1 MKLLGS
7 GYKTLTRIIDGVA
20 AIILELTNDSQI
32 VPVTPNGE
40 NYEYAY
46 TVANLYEGN
55 RLITSNVTYTIQA
68 SNGVIGTWDEHKR
81 IYTVTQLEV
90 DSGRVNIKATYKGT
104 DYERNFV
111 ITKVFSGEST
121 VLLDITNDS
130 HIFASDFNGNIDKN
144 ASIITEVVMYRGNT
158 IIEPD
163 SVTWS
168 CDNPQGLLIENISK
182 TKFRITALKGTEMD
196 NAGVIVFTARLD
208 HKGYKKEFSWIKVK
222 NGKPGPSGPIGPQ
235 GPQGSQGPSGPR
247 GPQGQQGPAGIQG
260 PQGPKGDKGPQ
271 GATGPQGV
279 QGPAGTDGKT
289 YYTWIKYAN
298 SSTGSGMSNDPT
310 DKTYIGFAYNKTT
323 PTESNNASDYTWSLI
338 KGDKGDTGV
347 QGPSGKD
354 GTTTYTW
361 IKYSDNAD
369 GTGLYDTPKSTTKYI
384 GIATNKTTATESTTK
399 TDYTWSLFK
408 GDKGDTGSQGPQGEK
423 GDTGAQGPKGDTGAT
438 GVGISS
444 ITNYYLATS
453 SSSGVTTS
461 TSGWTTGVQNVT
473 STNKYLWNYEVVKY
487 TNNSTKSTVPCII
500 GAYGDKGATG
510 STGAT
515 GNGIASITEHYQVS
529 TSNSTA
535 PTTWQSTVPT
545 LTATN
550 KYLWNYET
558 IKYTDNSTK
567 DTLKRVIGVYGD
579 KGATGSQGPKG
590 EKGDTGL
597 QGPKGPQGPKGD
609 KGPQGPQGIM
619 GPPGIQGPP
628 GPILDWV
635 QDWDDTKVSIGSNQL
650 ISPRIF
656 AGHLESNKPTGVAI
670 GKNIFG
676 TLNGY
681 GNVSGIAGY
690 KAGEKTFHLQ
700 TNGDFL
706 IGDINN
712 NHLYYNGKE
721 FELRASSI
729 MLGASE
735 VTTREVVDNSMT
747 QMETMLSDNVD
758 NAITQAQDSILQNV
772 ADNYAPNSE
781 LISLK
786 QTVSSNFEQTNKNIE
801 MQFTTTQ
808 EYTKEVDG
816 KLQDFQNTIGTNI
829 RFSEDGIELGKTNSP
844 FSAILN
850 NEKLSFEQD
859 NEEVA
864 YISNNKMYI
873 TNAEVKETLRIGNE
887 SNGFFSWI
895 QGSNGNLSLKW
906 SDK

>member
-1 MKLLGS
+1 MKLIGK
-7 GYKTLTRIIDGVA
+7 GYKTLTRIVDGVA

-55 RLITSNVTYTIQA
+55 RLITSNVKYTIQA

-81 IYTVTQLEV
+81 TYTVTQLDV
-90 DSGRVNIKATYKGT
+90 DSGTVNIKATYKGT

-260 PQGPKGDKGPQ
+260 PQG
-271 GATGPQGV
+271 ATGPQGV

-423 GDTGAQGPKGDTGAT
+423 GDTGAQGPKGDTGE
-438 GVGISS
+438 
-444 ITNYYLATS
+444 
-453 SSSGVTTS
+453 
-461 TSGWTTGVQNVT
+461 Q
-473 STNKYLWNYEVVKY
+473 
-487 TNNSTKSTVPCII
+487 
-500 GAYGDKGATG
+500 
-510 STGAT
+510 
-515 GNGIASITEHYQVS
+515 
-529 TSNSTA
+529 
-535 PTTWQSTVPT
+535 
-545 LTATN
+545 
-550 KYLWNYET
+550 
-558 IKYTDNSTK
+558 
-567 DTLKRVIGVYGD
+567 
-579 KGATGSQGPKG
+579 
-590 EKGDTGL
+590 
-597 QGPKGPQGPKGD
+597 GPQGPKGD
-609 KGPQGPQGIM
+609 KGPQGPQGPQGIM

-706 IGDINN
+706 IGDMNN

-729 MLGASE
+729 LLGASE
-735 VTTREVVDNSMT
+735 VTTKEMVDDSMIK
-747 QMETMLSDNVD
+747 METMLNDNID
-758 NAITQAQDSILQNV
+758 NSIVQAQESILSNV
-772 ADNYAPNSE
+772 ANKYADNITITE
-781 LISLK
+781 LQSNL
-786 QTVSSNFEQTNKNIE
+786 SSQLTQTNANIDLK
-801 MQFTTTQ
+801 FNTVND
-808 EYTKEVDG
+808 YTIKVDGQLQQYKKEVE
-816 KLQDFQNTIGTNI
+816 TNI
-829 RFSEDGIELGKTNSP
+829 RFNKDGMQLGKLDSP
-844 FSAILN
+844 FMASLDNTKLAFLEN
-850 NEKLSFEQD
+850 NK
-859 NEEVA
+859 EVA
-864 YISNNKMYI
+864 YISNNKMHI
-873 TNAEVKETLRIGNE
+873 TQVEISTNLKIGDE
-887 SNGFFSWI
+887 KKGFFTWQ
-895 QGSNGNLSLKW
+895 QGANGNLSLKW
-906 SDK
+906 SRA

>member
-1 MKLLGS
+1 MKLIGK
-7 GYKTLTRIIDGVA
+7 GYKTLTRIVDGVA

-46 TVANLYEGN
+46 TVASLYEGN

-81 IYTVTQLEV
+81 TYTVTQLEV
-90 DSGRVNIKATYKGT
+90 DSGTVNIKATYKGT

-144 ASIITEVVMYRGNT
+144 ASIITEVVMHRGNT

-208 HKGYKKEFSWIKVK
+208 YKGDKKEFSRIKVK

-235 GPQGSQGPSGPR
+235 GPQGLQGPSGPT
-247 GPQGQQGPAGIQG
+247 GPQGQQ
-260 PQGPKGDKGPQ
+260 
-271 GATGPQGV
+271 
-279 QGPAGTDGKT
+279 
-289 YYTWIKYAN
+289 
-298 SSTGSGMSNDPT
+298 
-310 DKTYIGFAYNKTT
+310 
-323 PTESNNASDYTWSLI
+323 
-338 KGDKGDTGV
+338 
-347 QGPSGKD
+347 
-354 GTTTYTW
+354 
-361 IKYSDNAD
+361 
-369 GTGLYDTPKSTTKYI
+369 
-384 GIATNKTTATESTTK
+384 
-399 TDYTWSLFK
+399 
-408 GDKGDTGSQGPQGEK
+408 
-423 GDTGAQGPKGDTGAT
+423 
-438 GVGISS
+438 
-444 ITNYYLATS
+444 
-453 SSSGVTTS
+453 
-461 TSGWTTGVQNVT
+461 
-473 STNKYLWNYEVVKY
+473 
-487 TNNSTKSTVPCII
+487 
-500 GAYGDKGATG
+500 
-510 STGAT
+510 
-515 GNGIASITEHYQVS
+515 
-529 TSNSTA
+529 
-535 PTTWQSTVPT
+535 
-545 LTATN
+545 
-550 KYLWNYET
+550 
-558 IKYTDNSTK
+558 
-567 DTLKRVIGVYGD
+567 
-579 KGATGSQGPKG
+579 
-590 EKGDTGL
+590 
-597 QGPKGPQGPKGD
+597 
-609 KGPQGPQGIM
+609 GPQGPQGIM

-670 GKNIFG
+670 GKNVFG

-681 GNVSGIAGY
+681 NNVSGIAGY

-706 IGDINN
+706 IGDMNN

-747 QMETMLSDNVD
+747 KMETILSDNVD

-850 NEKLSFEQD
+850 NEKLSFQQD

-887 SNGFFSWI
+887 SNGFFTWI

>member
-81 IYTVTQLEV
+81 TYTVTQLDV
-90 DSGRVNIKATYKGT
+90 DSGTVNIKATYKGT

-168 CDNPQGLLIENISK
+168 CDDRNGLLIENISK

-196 NAGVIVFTARLD
+196 NAGIIVFTARLD
-208 HKGYKKEFSWIKVK
+208 YKGYKKEFSWIKVK
-222 NGKPGPSGPIGPQ
+222 NGKPGPSGSIGPQ
-235 GPQGSQGPSGPR
+235 GPQGLQGPSGPR

-260 PQGPKGDKGPQ
+260 PQG
-271 GATGPQGV
+271 ATGPQGV
-279 QGPAGTDGKT
+279 
-289 YYTWIKYAN
+289 
-298 SSTGSGMSNDPT
+298 
-310 DKTYIGFAYNKTT
+310 
-323 PTESNNASDYTWSLI
+323 
-338 KGDKGDTGV
+338 
-347 QGPSGKD
+347 
-354 GTTTYTW
+354 
-361 IKYSDNAD
+361 
-369 GTGLYDTPKSTTKYI
+369 
-384 GIATNKTTATESTTK
+384 
-399 TDYTWSLFK
+399 
-408 GDKGDTGSQGPQGEK
+408 QGEK

-597 QGPKGPQGPKGD
+597 QGPKGDTGKQGPQGQQGPKGD
-609 KGPQGPQGIM
+609 KGPQGPQGPQGIM

-700 TNGDFL
+700 ANGDFL
-706 IGDINN
+706 IGDMNN

-729 MLGASE
+729 LLGVSE
-735 VTTREVVDNSMT
+735 VTTKEMVDDSMIK
-747 QMETMLSDNVD
+747 METMLNDNID
-758 NAITQAQDSILQNV
+758 NSIVQAQESILSNV
-772 ADNYAPNSE
+772 ANKYADNITITE
-781 LISLK
+781 LQSNL
-786 QTVSSNFEQTNKNIE
+786 SSQLTQTNANIDLK
-801 MQFTTTQ
+801 FNTVND
-808 EYTKEVDG
+808 YTIKVDGQLQQYKKEVE
-816 KLQDFQNTIGTNI
+816 TNI
-829 RFSEDGIELGKTNSP
+829 RFNKNGMQLGKLDSP
-844 FSAILN
+844 FMASLDNTKLAFLEN
-850 NEKLSFEQD
+850 NK
-859 NEEVA
+859 EVA
-864 YISNNKMYI
+864 YISNNKMHI
-873 TNAEVKETLRIGNE
+873 TQVEISTNLKIGDE
-887 SNGFFSWI
+887 KKGFFTWQ
-895 QGSNGNLSLKW
+895 QGANGNLSLKW
-906 SDK
+906 SRA

>member
-20 AIILELTNDSQI
+20 AIILELTNDSQT

-55 RLITSNVTYTIQA
+55 RLITSNVKYTIQA

-81 IYTVTQLEV
+81 TYTVTQLDV

-144 ASIITEVVMYRGNT
+144 ASITTEVVMYRGNT

-222 NGKPGPSGPIGPQ
+222 NGKPGPEGPI
-235 GPQGSQGPSGPR
+235 
-247 GPQGQQGPAGIQG
+247 GPQGQQGPAGIQ
-260 PQGPKGDKGPQ
+260 GPQ

-408 GDKGDTGSQGPQGEK
+408 GDKGDTGATGPQGPQ
-423 GDTGAQGPKGDTGAT
+423 
-438 GVGISS
+438 
-444 ITNYYLATS
+444 
-453 SSSGVTTS
+453 
-461 TSGWTTGVQNVT
+461 
-473 STNKYLWNYEVVKY
+473 
-487 TNNSTKSTVPCII
+487 
-500 GAYGDKGATG
+500 
-510 STGAT
+510 
-515 GNGIASITEHYQVS
+515 
-529 TSNSTA
+529 
-535 PTTWQSTVPT
+535 
-545 LTATN
+545 
-550 KYLWNYET
+550 
-558 IKYTDNSTK
+558 
-567 DTLKRVIGVYGD
+567 
-579 KGATGSQGPKG
+579 G

-597 QGPKGPQGPKGD
+597 QGPKGDTGEQGPQGPKGD

-706 IGDINN
+706 IGDMNN

-729 MLGASE
+729 LLGVSE
-735 VTTREVVDNSMT
+735 VTTKEMVDDSMIK
-747 QMETMLSDNVD
+747 METMLNDNID
-758 NAITQAQDSILQNV
+758 NSIVQAQESILSNV
-772 ADNYAPNSE
+772 ANKYADNITITE
-781 LISLK
+781 LQSNL
-786 QTVSSNFEQTNKNIE
+786 SSQLTQTNANIDLK
-801 MQFTTTQ
+801 FNTVND
-808 EYTKEVDG
+808 YTIKVDGQLQQYKKEVE
-816 KLQDFQNTIGTNI
+816 TNI
-829 RFSEDGIELGKTNSP
+829 RFNKNGMQLGKLDSP
-844 FSAILN
+844 FMASLDNTKLAFLEN
-850 NEKLSFEQD
+850 NK
-859 NEEVA
+859 EVA
-864 YISNNKMYI
+864 YISNNKMHI
-873 TNAEVKETLRIGNE
+873 TQVEISTNLKIGDE
-887 SNGFFSWI
+887 EKGFFTWQ
-895 QGSNGNLSLKW
+895 QGANGNLSLKW
-906 SDK
+906 SRA

>member
-20 AIILELTNDSQI
+20 AIILELTNDSQT

-55 RLITSNVTYTIQA
+55 RLITSNVKYTIQA
-68 SNGVIGTWDEHKR
+68 SNGVIGTWYEHKR
-81 IYTVTQLEV
+81 TYTVTQLDV
-90 DSGRVNIKATYKGT
+90 DSGTVNIKATYKGT

-144 ASIITEVVMYRGNT
+144 ASITTEVVMYRGNT

-208 HKGYKKEFSWIKVK
+208 HKGYKKEFSWIKIK

-235 GPQGSQGPSGPR
+235 
-247 GPQGQQGPAGIQG
+247 
-260 PQGPKGDKGPQ
+260 GPQ

-369 GTGLYDTPKSTTKYI
+369 GAGLYDTPKSTTKYI

-423 GDTGAQGPKGDTGAT
+423 GDTGAQGPKGDTGE
-438 GVGISS
+438 
-444 ITNYYLATS
+444 
-453 SSSGVTTS
+453 
-461 TSGWTTGVQNVT
+461 Q
-473 STNKYLWNYEVVKY
+473 
-487 TNNSTKSTVPCII
+487 
-500 GAYGDKGATG
+500 
-510 STGAT
+510 
-515 GNGIASITEHYQVS
+515 
-529 TSNSTA
+529 
-535 PTTWQSTVPT
+535 
-545 LTATN
+545 
-550 KYLWNYET
+550 
-558 IKYTDNSTK
+558 
-567 DTLKRVIGVYGD
+567 
-579 KGATGSQGPKG
+579 
-590 EKGDTGL
+590 
-597 QGPKGPQGPKGD
+597 GPQGPKGD

-656 AGHLESNKPTGVAI
+656 AGYLESSKPTGVAI
-670 GKNIFG
+670 GKNVFG

-681 GNVSGIAGY
+681 DNVSGIAGY

-721 FELRASSI
+721 FKLRASSI
-729 MLGASE
+729 LLGASE
-735 VTTREVVDNSMT
+735 VTTKEMVDDSIIKV
-747 QMETMLSDNVD
+747 ETMLNDNVD
-758 NAITQAQDSILQNV
+758 NAIAQAQDSILSNV
-772 ADNYAPNSE
+772 ADKYADKITITE
-781 LISLK
+781 LQSNL
-786 QTVSSNFEQTNKNIE
+786 SSQLTQTNTNIE
-801 MQFTTTQ
+801 LSFNRVND
-808 EYTKEVDG
+808 YTVKVDG
-816 KLQDFQNTIGTNI
+816 QLQQYKEEVATNI
-829 RFSEDGIELGKTNSP
+829 RFNENGMQLGKLDSP
-844 FSAILN
+844 FMASLDNTKLAFLEN
-850 NEKLSFEQD
+850 N
-859 NEEVA
+859 NEVA
-864 YISNNKMYI
+864 YISNNKMHI
-873 TNAEVKETLRIGNE
+873 TQAEISTNLKIGDE
-887 SNGFFSWI
+887 ERGFFTWQ
-895 QGSNGNLSLKW
+895 QGANGNLSLKW
-906 SDK
+906 SRA

>member
-1 MKLLGS
+1 MKLIGK
-7 GYKTLTRIIDGVA
+7 GYKTLTRIVDGVA
-20 AIILELTNDSQI
+20 TIILELTNDSQI

-46 TVANLYEGN
+46 TVASLYEGN

-81 IYTVTQLEV
+81 TYTVTQLEV
-90 DSGRVNIKATYKGT
+90 DSGTVNIKATYKGT

-196 NAGVIVFTARLD
+196 NAGIIVFTARLD

-235 GPQGSQGPSGPR
+235 GPQGLQGPSGPT
-247 GPQGQQGPAGIQG
+247 GPQGQQ
-260 PQGPKGDKGPQ
+260 
-271 GATGPQGV
+271 GPQGV

-423 GDTGAQGPKGDTGAT
+423 GDTGLQGPKGDTGE
-438 GVGISS
+438 
-444 ITNYYLATS
+444 
-453 SSSGVTTS
+453 
-461 TSGWTTGVQNVT
+461 Q
-473 STNKYLWNYEVVKY
+473 
-487 TNNSTKSTVPCII
+487 
-500 GAYGDKGATG
+500 
-510 STGAT
+510 
-515 GNGIASITEHYQVS
+515 
-529 TSNSTA
+529 
-535 PTTWQSTVPT
+535 
-545 LTATN
+545 
-550 KYLWNYET
+550 
-558 IKYTDNSTK
+558 
-567 DTLKRVIGVYGD
+567 
-579 KGATGSQGPKG
+579 
-590 EKGDTGL
+590 
-597 QGPKGPQGPKGD
+597 GPQGPKGD

-721 FELRASSI
+721 FKLRASSI
-729 MLGASE
+729 LLGASE
-735 VTTREVVDNSMT
+735 VTTKEMVDDSMIK
-747 QMETMLSDNVD
+747 METMLNDNID
-758 NAITQAQDSILQNV
+758 NSIVQAQESILSNV
-772 ADNYAPNSE
+772 ANKYADNITITE
-781 LISLK
+781 LQSNL
-786 QTVSSNFEQTNKNIE
+786 SSQLTQTNANIDLK
-801 MQFTTTQ
+801 FNTVND
-808 EYTKEVDG
+808 YTIKVDGQLQQYKKEVE
-816 KLQDFQNTIGTNI
+816 TNI
-829 RFSEDGIELGKTNSP
+829 RFNKNGMQLGKLDSP
-844 FSAILN
+844 FMASLDNTKLAFLEN
-850 NEKLSFEQD
+850 NK
-859 NEEVA
+859 EVA
-864 YISNNKMYI
+864 YISNNKMHI
-873 TNAEVKETLRIGNE
+873 TQVEISTNLKIGDE
-887 SNGFFSWI
+887 EKGFFTWQ
-895 QGSNGNLSLKW
+895 QGANGNLSLKW
-906 SDK
+906 SRA

>member
-55 RLITSNVTYTIQA
+55 RLITSNVKYTIQA

-81 IYTVTQLEV
+81 TYTVTQLDV

-168 CDNPQGLLIENISK
+168 CDNPNGLLIENISK

-196 NAGVIVFTARLD
+196 NAGIIVFTARLD
-208 HKGYKKEFSWIKVK
+208 YKGYKKEFSWIKVK

-235 GPQGSQGPSGPR
+235 GPQGLQGPSGPK
-247 GPQGQQGPAGIQG
+247 GPQGQQGPAGIQ
-260 PQGPKGDKGPQ
+260 GPQ

-423 GDTGAQGPKGDTGAT
+423 GDTGAQGPKGDTGE
-438 GVGISS
+438 
-444 ITNYYLATS
+444 
-453 SSSGVTTS
+453 
-461 TSGWTTGVQNVT
+461 Q
-473 STNKYLWNYEVVKY
+473 
-487 TNNSTKSTVPCII
+487 
-500 GAYGDKGATG
+500 
-510 STGAT
+510 
-515 GNGIASITEHYQVS
+515 
-529 TSNSTA
+529 
-535 PTTWQSTVPT
+535 
-545 LTATN
+545 
-550 KYLWNYET
+550 
-558 IKYTDNSTK
+558 
-567 DTLKRVIGVYGD
+567 
-579 KGATGSQGPKG
+579 
-590 EKGDTGL
+590 
-597 QGPKGPQGPKGD
+597 GPQGPKGD

-721 FELRASSI
+721 FKLRASSI
-729 MLGASE
+729 LLGASE
-735 VTTREVVDNSMT
+735 VTTKEMVDDSMIK
-747 QMETMLSDNVD
+747 METMLNDNID
-758 NAITQAQDSILQNV
+758 NSIVQAQESILSNV
-772 ADNYAPNSE
+772 ANKYADNITITE
-781 LISLK
+781 LQSNL
-786 QTVSSNFEQTNKNIE
+786 SSQLTQTNANIDLK
-801 MQFTTTQ
+801 FNTVND
-808 EYTKEVDG
+808 YTIKVDGQLQQYKKEVE
-816 KLQDFQNTIGTNI
+816 TNI
-829 RFSEDGIELGKTNSP
+829 RFNENGMQLGKLDSP
-844 FSAILN
+844 FMASLDNTKLAFLEN
-850 NEKLSFEQD
+850 NK
-859 NEEVA
+859 EVA
-864 YISNNKMYI
+864 YISNNKMHI
-873 TNAEVKETLRIGNE
+873 TQVEISTNLKIGDE
-887 SNGFFSWI
+887 KKGFFTWQ
-895 QGSNGNLSLKW
+895 QGANGNLSLKW
-906 SDK
+906 SRA

>member
-46 TVANLYEGN
+46 TVASLYEGN

-81 IYTVTQLEV
+81 TYTVTQLEV

-196 NAGVIVFTARLD
+196 NAGIIVFTARLD

-235 GPQGSQGPSGPR
+235 GPQGLQGPSGPT
-247 GPQGQQGPAGIQG
+247 GPQGQQ
-260 PQGPKGDKGPQ
+260 
-271 GATGPQGV
+271 GPQGV

-408 GDKGDTGSQGPQGEK
+408 GDKGDTGATGPQGPQ
-423 GDTGAQGPKGDTGAT
+423 
-438 GVGISS
+438 
-444 ITNYYLATS
+444 
-453 SSSGVTTS
+453 
-461 TSGWTTGVQNVT
+461 
-473 STNKYLWNYEVVKY
+473 
-487 TNNSTKSTVPCII
+487 
-500 GAYGDKGATG
+500 
-510 STGAT
+510 
-515 GNGIASITEHYQVS
+515 
-529 TSNSTA
+529 
-535 PTTWQSTVPT
+535 
-545 LTATN
+545 
-550 KYLWNYET
+550 
-558 IKYTDNSTK
+558 
-567 DTLKRVIGVYGD
+567 
-579 KGATGSQGPKG
+579 G

-597 QGPKGPQGPKGD
+597 QGPKGDTGEQGPQGPQGPKGD

-706 IGDINN
+706 IGDMNN

-729 MLGASE
+729 LLGASE
-735 VTTREVVDNSMT
+735 VTTKEMVDDSMIK
-747 QMETMLSDNVD
+747 METMLNDNID
-758 NAITQAQDSILQNV
+758 NSIVQAQESILSNV
-772 ADNYAPNSE
+772 ANKYADNITITE
-781 LISLK
+781 LQSNL
-786 QTVSSNFEQTNKNIE
+786 SSQLTQTNANIDLK
-801 MQFTTTQ
+801 FNTVND
-808 EYTKEVDG
+808 YTIKVDGQLQQYKKEVE
-816 KLQDFQNTIGTNI
+816 TNI
-829 RFSEDGIELGKTNSP
+829 RFNKNARSY
-844 FSAILN
+844 
-850 NEKLSFEQD
+850 KLR
-859 NEEVA
+859 
-864 YISNNKMYI
+864 
-873 TNAEVKETLRIGNE
+873 LC
-887 SNGFFSWI
+887 
-895 QGSNGNLSLKW
+895 
-906 SDK
+906 

>member
-20 AIILELTNDSQI
+20 AIILELTNDSQT

-55 RLITSNVTYTIQA
+55 RLITSNVKYTIQA

-81 IYTVTQLEV
+81 TYTVTQLDV
-90 DSGRVNIKATYKGT
+90 DSGTVNIKATYKGT

-144 ASIITEVVMYRGNT
+144 ASITTEVVVYRGNT

-168 CDNPQGLLIENISK
+168 CDNPHGLLIENISK
-182 TKFRITALKGTEMD
+182 TKFRITALEGTEMD

-235 GPQGSQGPSGPR
+235 
-247 GPQGQQGPAGIQG
+247 
-260 PQGPKGDKGPQ
+260 GPQ

-423 GDTGAQGPKGDTGAT
+423 GDTGAQGPKGDTGE
-438 GVGISS
+438 
-444 ITNYYLATS
+444 
-453 SSSGVTTS
+453 
-461 TSGWTTGVQNVT
+461 Q
-473 STNKYLWNYEVVKY
+473 
-487 TNNSTKSTVPCII
+487 
-500 GAYGDKGATG
+500 
-510 STGAT
+510 
-515 GNGIASITEHYQVS
+515 
-529 TSNSTA
+529 
-535 PTTWQSTVPT
+535 
-545 LTATN
+545 
-550 KYLWNYET
+550 
-558 IKYTDNSTK
+558 
-567 DTLKRVIGVYGD
+567 
-579 KGATGSQGPKG
+579 
-590 EKGDTGL
+590 
-597 QGPKGPQGPKGD
+597 
-609 KGPQGPQGIM
+609 GPQGPQGIM

-656 AGHLESNKPTGVAI
+656 AGYLESSKPTGVAI
-670 GKNIFG
+670 GKNVFG

-681 GNVSGIAGY
+681 DNVSGIAGY

-721 FELRASSI
+721 FKLRASSI
-729 MLGASE
+729 LLGASE
-735 VTTREVVDNSMT
+735 VTTKEMVDDSIIKV
-747 QMETMLSDNVD
+747 ETMLNDNVD
-758 NAITQAQDSILQNV
+758 NAIAQAQDSILSNV
-772 ADNYAPNSE
+772 ADKYADKITITE
-781 LISLK
+781 LQSNL
-786 QTVSSNFEQTNKNIE
+786 SSQLTQTNTNIE
-801 MQFTTTQ
+801 LSFNRVND
-808 EYTKEVDG
+808 YTVKVDG
-816 KLQDFQNTIGTNI
+816 QLQQYKEEVATNI
-829 RFSEDGIELGKTNSP
+829 RFNENGMQLGKLDSP
-844 FSAILN
+844 FMASLDNTKLAFLEN
-850 NEKLSFEQD
+850 N
-859 NEEVA
+859 NEVA
-864 YISNNKMYI
+864 YISNNKMHI
-873 TNAEVKETLRIGNE
+873 TQAEISTNLKIGDE
-887 SNGFFSWI
+887 ERGFFTWQ
-895 QGSNGNLSLKW
+895 QGANGNLSLKW
-906 SDK
+906 SRA

>member
-55 RLITSNVTYTIQA
+55 RLITSNVKYTIQA

-81 IYTVTQLEV
+81 TYTVTQLDV
-90 DSGRVNIKATYKGT
+90 DSGTVNIKATYKGT

-196 NAGVIVFTARLD
+196 NAGIIVFTARLD

-235 GPQGSQGPSGPR
+235 G
-247 GPQGQQGPAGIQG
+247 QQGPAGIQ
-260 PQGPKGDKGPQ
+260 GPQ

-408 GDKGDTGSQGPQGEK
+408 GDKGDTGATGPQGPQ
-423 GDTGAQGPKGDTGAT
+423 
-438 GVGISS
+438 
-444 ITNYYLATS
+444 
-453 SSSGVTTS
+453 
-461 TSGWTTGVQNVT
+461 
-473 STNKYLWNYEVVKY
+473 
-487 TNNSTKSTVPCII
+487 
-500 GAYGDKGATG
+500 
-510 STGAT
+510 
-515 GNGIASITEHYQVS
+515 
-529 TSNSTA
+529 
-535 PTTWQSTVPT
+535 
-545 LTATN
+545 
-550 KYLWNYET
+550 
-558 IKYTDNSTK
+558 
-567 DTLKRVIGVYGD
+567 
-579 KGATGSQGPKG
+579 G

-597 QGPKGPQGPKGD
+597 QGPKGDTGEQGPQGPKGD

-721 FELRASSI
+721 FNLRASSI
-729 MLGASE
+729 LLGASE
-735 VTTREVVDNSMT
+735 VTTKEMVDDSMIK
-747 QMETMLSDNVD
+747 METMLNDNID
-758 NAITQAQDSILQNV
+758 NSIVQAQESILSNV
-772 ADNYAPNSE
+772 ANKYADNITITE
-781 LISLK
+781 LQSNL
-786 QTVSSNFEQTNKNIE
+786 SSQLTQTNANIDLK
-801 MQFTTTQ
+801 FNTVND
-808 EYTKEVDG
+808 YTIKVDGQLQQYKKEVE
-816 KLQDFQNTIGTNI
+816 TNI
-829 RFSEDGIELGKTNSP
+829 RFNKNGMQLGKLDSP
-844 FSAILN
+844 FMASLDNTKLAFLEN
-850 NEKLSFEQD
+850 NK
-859 NEEVA
+859 EVA
-864 YISNNKMYI
+864 YISNNKMHI
-873 TNAEVKETLRIGNE
+873 TQVEISTNLKIGDE
-887 SNGFFSWI
+887 EKGFFTWQ
-895 QGSNGNLSLKW
+895 QGANGNLSLKW
-906 SDK
+906 SRA

>member
-1 MKLLGS
+1 MKLIGK
-7 GYKTLTRIIDGVA
+7 GYKTLTRIVDGVA
-20 AIILELTNDSQI
+20 TIILELTNDSQI

-46 TVANLYEGN
+46 TVASLYEGN

-81 IYTVTQLEV
+81 TYTVTQLEV
-90 DSGRVNIKATYKGT
+90 DSGTVNIKATYKGT

-208 HKGYKKEFSWIKVK
+208 YKGYKKEFSWIKVK

-247 GPQGQQGPAGIQG
+247 GPQGQQ
-260 PQGPKGDKGPQ
+260 
-271 GATGPQGV
+271 GPQGV

-423 GDTGAQGPKGDTGAT
+423 GDTGAQGPKGDTG
-438 GVGISS
+438 
-444 ITNYYLATS
+444 
-453 SSSGVTTS
+453 
-461 TSGWTTGVQNVT
+461 
-473 STNKYLWNYEVVKY
+473 E
-487 TNNSTKSTVPCII
+487 
-500 GAYGDKGATG
+500 
-510 STGAT
+510 
-515 GNGIASITEHYQVS
+515 
-529 TSNSTA
+529 
-535 PTTWQSTVPT
+535 
-545 LTATN
+545 
-550 KYLWNYET
+550 
-558 IKYTDNSTK
+558 
-567 DTLKRVIGVYGD
+567 
-579 KGATGSQGPKG
+579 QGP
-590 EKGDTGL
+590 
-597 QGPKGPQGPKGD
+597 QGQQGPKGD

-721 FELRASSI
+721 FNLRASSI
-729 MLGASE
+729 LLGASE
-735 VTTREVVDNSMT
+735 VTTKEMVDDSMIK
-747 QMETMLSDNVD
+747 METMLNDNID
-758 NAITQAQDSILQNV
+758 NSIVQAQESILSNV
-772 ADNYAPNSE
+772 ANKYADNITITE
-781 LISLK
+781 LQSN
-786 QTVSSNFEQTNKNIE
+786 VSSQLTQTNANIDLR
-801 MQFTTTQ
+801 FNTVND
-808 EYTKEVDG
+808 YTIKVDGQLQQYKKEVE
-816 KLQDFQNTIGTNI
+816 TNI
-829 RFSEDGIELGKTNSP
+829 RFNENGMQLGKLDSP
-844 FSAILN
+844 FMASLDNTKLAFLEN
-850 NEKLSFEQD
+850 NK
-859 NEEVA
+859 EVA
-864 YISNNKMYI
+864 YISNNKMHI
-873 TNAEVKETLRIGNE
+873 TQVEISTNLKIGDE
-887 SNGFFSWI
+887 KKGFFTWQ
-895 QGSNGNLSLKW
+895 QGANGNLSLKW
-906 SDK
+906 LRA

>member
-55 RLITSNVTYTIQA
+55 RLITSNVKYTIQA

-81 IYTVTQLEV
+81 TYTVTQLDV
-90 DSGRVNIKATYKGT
+90 DSGTVNIKATYKGT

-144 ASIITEVVMYRGNT
+144 ASITTEVVMYRGNT

-235 GPQGSQGPSGPR
+235 GPQG
-247 GPQGQQGPAGIQG
+247 QQGPAGIQ
-260 PQGPKGDKGPQ
+260 GPQ

-423 GDTGAQGPKGDTGAT
+423 GDTGAQGPKGDTGE
-438 GVGISS
+438 
-444 ITNYYLATS
+444 
-453 SSSGVTTS
+453 
-461 TSGWTTGVQNVT
+461 Q
-473 STNKYLWNYEVVKY
+473 
-487 TNNSTKSTVPCII
+487 
-500 GAYGDKGATG
+500 
-510 STGAT
+510 
-515 GNGIASITEHYQVS
+515 
-529 TSNSTA
+529 
-535 PTTWQSTVPT
+535 
-545 LTATN
+545 
-550 KYLWNYET
+550 
-558 IKYTDNSTK
+558 
-567 DTLKRVIGVYGD
+567 
-579 KGATGSQGPKG
+579 
-590 EKGDTGL
+590 
-597 QGPKGPQGPKGD
+597 GPQGPKGD

-706 IGDINN
+706 IGDMNN

-729 MLGASE
+729 LLGASE
-735 VTTREVVDNSMT
+735 VTTKEMVDDSMIK
-747 QMETMLSDNVD
+747 METMLNDNID
-758 NAITQAQDSILQNV
+758 NSIVQAQESILSNV
-772 ADNYAPNSE
+772 ANKYADNITITE
-781 LISLK
+781 LQSN
-786 QTVSSNFEQTNKNIE
+786 VSSQLTQTNANIDLK
-801 MQFTTTQ
+801 FNTVND
-808 EYTKEVDG
+808 YTIKVDGQLQQYKKEVE
-816 KLQDFQNTIGTNI
+816 TNI
-829 RFSEDGIELGKTNSP
+829 RFNKNGMQLGKLDSP
-844 FSAILN
+844 FMASLDN
-850 NEKLSFEQD
+850 TKLAFLEND
-859 NEEVA
+859 KEVA
-864 YISNNKMYI
+864 YISNNKMHI
-873 TNAEVKETLRIGNE
+873 TQVEISTNLKIGDE
-887 SNGFFSWI
+887 KKGFFTWQ
-895 QGSNGNLSLKW
+895 QGANGNLSLKW
-906 SDK
+906 SRA

>member
-1 MKLLGS
+1 MKLIGK
-7 GYKTLTRIIDGVA
+7 GYKTLTRIVDGVA
-20 AIILELTNDSQI
+20 TIILELTNDSQI

-46 TVANLYEGN
+46 TVASLYEGN

-81 IYTVTQLEV
+81 TYTVTQLEV

-168 CDNPQGLLIENISK
+168 CDNPNGLLIENISK
-182 TKFRITALKGTEMD
+182 TKFRITALEGTEMD
-196 NAGVIVFTARLD
+196 DAGIIVFTARLD
-208 HKGYKKEFSWIKVK
+208 YKGYKKEFSWIKVK

-247 GPQGQQGPAGIQG
+247 GPQGQQGQQGPAGIQG

-408 GDKGDTGSQGPQGEK
+408 GDKGDTGSQGP
-423 GDTGAQGPKGDTGAT
+423 
-438 GVGISS
+438 
-444 ITNYYLATS
+444 
-453 SSSGVTTS
+453 
-461 TSGWTTGVQNVT
+461 
-473 STNKYLWNYEVVKY
+473 
-487 TNNSTKSTVPCII
+487 
-500 GAYGDKGATG
+500 
-510 STGAT
+510 
-515 GNGIASITEHYQVS
+515 
-529 TSNSTA
+529 
-535 PTTWQSTVPT
+535 
-545 LTATN
+545 
-550 KYLWNYET
+550 
-558 IKYTDNSTK
+558 
-567 DTLKRVIGVYGD
+567 
-579 KGATGSQGPKG
+579 KG

-597 QGPKGPQGPKGD
+597 QGPKGDTGEQGPKGD

-721 FELRASSI
+721 FKLRASSI
-729 MLGASE
+729 LLGASE
-735 VTTREVVDNSMT
+735 VTTKEMVDDSMIK
-747 QMETMLSDNVD
+747 METMLNDNID
-758 NAITQAQDSILQNV
+758 NSIVQAQESILSNV
-772 ADNYAPNSE
+772 ANKYADNITITE
-781 LISLK
+781 LQSNL
-786 QTVSSNFEQTNKNIE
+786 SSQLTQTNANIDLK
-801 MQFTTTQ
+801 FNTVND
-808 EYTKEVDG
+808 YTIKVDGQLQQYKKEVE
-816 KLQDFQNTIGTNI
+816 TNI
-829 RFSEDGIELGKTNSP
+829 RFNKNGMQLGKLDSP
-844 FSAILN
+844 FMASLDNTKLAFLEN
-850 NEKLSFEQD
+850 NK
-859 NEEVA
+859 EVA
-864 YISNNKMYI
+864 YISNNKMHI
-873 TNAEVKETLRIGNE
+873 TQVEISTNLKIGDE
-887 SNGFFSWI
+887 KKGFFTWQ
-895 QGSNGNLSLKW
+895 QGANGNLSLKW
-906 SDK
+906 SRA

>member
-55 RLITSNVTYTIQA
+55 RLITSNVKYTIQA

-81 IYTVTQLEV
+81 TYTVTQLDV
-90 DSGRVNIKATYKGT
+90 NSGTVNIKATYKGT

-144 ASIITEVVMYRGNT
+144 ASITTEVVMYRGNT

-235 GPQGSQGPSGPR
+235 GPQG
-247 GPQGQQGPAGIQG
+247 QQGPAGIQ
-260 PQGPKGDKGPQ
+260 GPQ

-423 GDTGAQGPKGDTGAT
+423 GDTGAQGPKGDTGE
-438 GVGISS
+438 
-444 ITNYYLATS
+444 
-453 SSSGVTTS
+453 
-461 TSGWTTGVQNVT
+461 Q
-473 STNKYLWNYEVVKY
+473 
-487 TNNSTKSTVPCII
+487 
-500 GAYGDKGATG
+500 
-510 STGAT
+510 
-515 GNGIASITEHYQVS
+515 
-529 TSNSTA
+529 
-535 PTTWQSTVPT
+535 
-545 LTATN
+545 
-550 KYLWNYET
+550 
-558 IKYTDNSTK
+558 
-567 DTLKRVIGVYGD
+567 
-579 KGATGSQGPKG
+579 
-590 EKGDTGL
+590 
-597 QGPKGPQGPKGD
+597 GPQGPKGD

-706 IGDINN
+706 IGDMNN

-729 MLGASE
+729 LLGASE
-735 VTTREVVDNSMT
+735 VTTKEMVDDSMIK
-747 QMETMLSDNVD
+747 METMLNDNID
-758 NAITQAQDSILQNV
+758 NSIVQAQESILSNV
-772 ADNYAPNSE
+772 ANKYADNITITE
-781 LISLK
+781 LQSN
-786 QTVSSNFEQTNKNIE
+786 VSSQLTQTNANIDLK
-801 MQFTTTQ
+801 FNTVND
-808 EYTKEVDG
+808 YTIKVDGQLQQYKKEVE
-816 KLQDFQNTIGTNI
+816 TNI
-829 RFSEDGIELGKTNSP
+829 RFNKDGMQLGKLDSP
-844 FSAILN
+844 FMASLDNTKLAFLEN
-850 NEKLSFEQD
+850 NK
-859 NEEVA
+859 EVA
-864 YISNNKMYI
+864 YISNNKMHI
-873 TNAEVKETLRIGNE
+873 TQVEISTNLKIGDE
-887 SNGFFSWI
+887 KKGFFTWQ
-895 QGSNGNLSLKW
+895 QGANGNLSLKW
-906 SDK
+906 SRA

>member
-81 IYTVTQLEV
+81 TYTVTQLEV
-90 DSGRVNIKATYKGT
+90 DSGTVNIKATYKGT

-196 NAGVIVFTARLD
+196 NAGIIVFTARLGY
-208 HKGYKKEFSWIKVK
+208 KGYKKEFSWIKVK
-222 NGKPGPSGPIGPQ
+222 NGKPGPSGPI
-235 GPQGSQGPSGPR
+235 

-361 IKYSDNAD
+361 IKYSDNTD

-384 GIATNKTTATESTTK
+384 GIATNKTTATESTNK
-399 TDYTWSLFK
+399 ADYTWSLFK
-408 GDKGDTGSQGPQGEK
+408 GDKGDTGATGPQGPQ
-423 GDTGAQGPKGDTGAT
+423 
-438 GVGISS
+438 
-444 ITNYYLATS
+444 
-453 SSSGVTTS
+453 
-461 TSGWTTGVQNVT
+461 
-473 STNKYLWNYEVVKY
+473 
-487 TNNSTKSTVPCII
+487 
-500 GAYGDKGATG
+500 
-510 STGAT
+510 
-515 GNGIASITEHYQVS
+515 
-529 TSNSTA
+529 
-535 PTTWQSTVPT
+535 
-545 LTATN
+545 
-550 KYLWNYET
+550 
-558 IKYTDNSTK
+558 
-567 DTLKRVIGVYGD
+567 
-579 KGATGSQGPKG
+579 G

-597 QGPKGPQGPKGD
+597 QGPKGDTGEQGPQGPKGD
-609 KGPQGPQGIM
+609 KGPQGPQGPQGIM

-721 FELRASSI
+721 FNLRASSI
-729 MLGASE
+729 LLGASE
-735 VTTREVVDNSMT
+735 VTTKEMVDDSMIK
-747 QMETMLSDNVD
+747 METMLNDNID
-758 NAITQAQDSILQNV
+758 NSIVQAQESILSNV
-772 ADNYAPNSE
+772 ANKYADNITITE
-781 LISLK
+781 LQSNL
-786 QTVSSNFEQTNKNIE
+786 SSQLTQTNANIDLK
-801 MQFTTTQ
+801 FNTVND
-808 EYTKEVDG
+808 YTIKVDGQLQQYKKEVE
-816 KLQDFQNTIGTNI
+816 TNI
-829 RFSEDGIELGKTNSP
+829 RFNKNGMQLGKLDSP
-844 FSAILN
+844 FMASLDNTKLAFLEN
-850 NEKLSFEQD
+850 NK
-859 NEEVA
+859 EVA
-864 YISNNKMYI
+864 YISNNKMHI
-873 TNAEVKETLRIGNE
+873 TQVEISTNLKIGDE
-887 SNGFFSWI
+887 EKGFFTWQ
-895 QGSNGNLSLKW
+895 QGANGNLSLKW
-906 SDK
+906 SRA

>member
-55 RLITSNVTYTIQA
+55 RLITSNVKYTIQA

-81 IYTVTQLEV
+81 TYTVTQLDV
-90 DSGRVNIKATYKGT
+90 DSGTVNIKATYKGT

-121 VLLDITNDS
+121 VLLNITNDS

-144 ASIITEVVMYRGNT
+144 ASITTEVVMYRGNT

-235 GPQGSQGPSGPR
+235 GPQGLQGPSGPT
-247 GPQGQQGPAGIQG
+247 GPQGQQGPAGIQ
-260 PQGPKGDKGPQ
+260 GPQ

-423 GDTGAQGPKGDTGAT
+423 GDTGAQGPKGDTGE
-438 GVGISS
+438 
-444 ITNYYLATS
+444 
-453 SSSGVTTS
+453 
-461 TSGWTTGVQNVT
+461 Q
-473 STNKYLWNYEVVKY
+473 
-487 TNNSTKSTVPCII
+487 
-500 GAYGDKGATG
+500 
-510 STGAT
+510 
-515 GNGIASITEHYQVS
+515 
-529 TSNSTA
+529 
-535 PTTWQSTVPT
+535 
-545 LTATN
+545 
-550 KYLWNYET
+550 
-558 IKYTDNSTK
+558 
-567 DTLKRVIGVYGD
+567 
-579 KGATGSQGPKG
+579 
-590 EKGDTGL
+590 
-597 QGPKGPQGPKGD
+597 GPQGPKGD

-721 FELRASSI
+721 FKLRASSI
-729 MLGASE
+729 LLGASE
-735 VTTREVVDNSMT
+735 VTTKEMVDDSMIK
-747 QMETMLSDNVD
+747 METMLNDNID
-758 NAITQAQDSILQNV
+758 NSIVQAQESILSNV
-772 ADNYAPNSE
+772 ANKYADKITITE
-781 LISLK
+781 LQSNL
-786 QTVSSNFEQTNKNIE
+786 SSQLTQTNANIDLS
-801 MQFTTTQ
+801 FNRVND
-808 EYTKEVDG
+808 YTIKVDGQLQQYKKEVE
-816 KLQDFQNTIGTNI
+816 TNI
-829 RFSEDGIELGKTNSP
+829 RFNENGMQLGKLDSP
-844 FSAILN
+844 FMASLGNTKLAFLEN
-850 NEKLSFEQD
+850 NK
-859 NEEVA
+859 EVA
-864 YISNNKMYI
+864 YISNNKMHI
-873 TNAEVKETLRIGNE
+873 TQVEISTNLKIGDE
-887 SNGFFSWI
+887 KKGFFTWQ
-895 QGSNGNLSLKW
+895 QGANGNLSLKW
-906 SDK
+906 SRA

>member
-55 RLITSNVTYTIQA
+55 RLITSNVKYTIQA

-81 IYTVTQLEV
+81 TYTVTQLDV
-90 DSGRVNIKATYKGT
+90 DSGTVNIKATYKGT

-222 NGKPGPSGPIGPQ
+222 NGKPGPSGPT
-235 GPQGSQGPSGPR
+235 
-247 GPQGQQGPAGIQG
+247 GPQGQ
-260 PQGPKGDKGPQ
+260 QGPKGDKGPQ

-408 GDKGDTGSQGPQGEK
+408 GDKGDTGSQGP
-423 GDTGAQGPKGDTGAT
+423 
-438 GVGISS
+438 
-444 ITNYYLATS
+444 
-453 SSSGVTTS
+453 
-461 TSGWTTGVQNVT
+461 
-473 STNKYLWNYEVVKY
+473 
-487 TNNSTKSTVPCII
+487 
-500 GAYGDKGATG
+500 
-510 STGAT
+510 
-515 GNGIASITEHYQVS
+515 
-529 TSNSTA
+529 
-535 PTTWQSTVPT
+535 
-545 LTATN
+545 
-550 KYLWNYET
+550 
-558 IKYTDNSTK
+558 
-567 DTLKRVIGVYGD
+567 
-579 KGATGSQGPKG
+579 KG

-597 QGPKGPQGPKGD
+597 QGPKGDTGEQGPQGPKGD

-706 IGDINN
+706 IGDMNN

-729 MLGASE
+729 LLGASE
-735 VTTREVVDNSMT
+735 VTTKEMVDDSMIK
-747 QMETMLSDNVD
+747 METMLNDNID
-758 NAITQAQDSILQNV
+758 NSIVQAQESILSNV
-772 ADNYAPNSE
+772 ANKYADNITITE
-781 LISLK
+781 LQSNL
-786 QTVSSNFEQTNKNIE
+786 SSQLTQTNANIDLK
-801 MQFTTTQ
+801 FNTVND
-808 EYTKEVDG
+808 YTIKVDGQLQQYKKEVE
-816 KLQDFQNTIGTNI
+816 TNI
-829 RFSEDGIELGKTNSP
+829 RFNKNGMQLGKLDSP
-844 FSAILN
+844 FMASLDNTKLAFLEN
-850 NEKLSFEQD
+850 NK
-859 NEEVA
+859 EVA
-864 YISNNKMYI
+864 YISNNKMHI
-873 TNAEVKETLRIGNE
+873 TQVEISTNLKIGDE
-887 SNGFFSWI
+887 EKGFFTWQ
-895 QGSNGNLSLKW
+895 QGANGNLSLKW
-906 SDK
+906 SRA

>member
-46 TVANLYEGN
+46 TMANLYEGN
-55 RLITSNVTYTIQA
+55 RLITSNVKYTIQA

-81 IYTVTQLEV
+81 TYTVTQLEV

-168 CDNPQGLLIENISK
+168 CDNPNGLLIENISK

-196 NAGVIVFTARLD
+196 NAGIIVFTARLD
-208 HKGYKKEFSWIKVK
+208 HKGYEKEFSWIKVK

-235 GPQGSQGPSGPR
+235 GPQGLQGPSGPI

-408 GDKGDTGSQGPQGEK
+408 GDKGDTGATGPQGPQ
-423 GDTGAQGPKGDTGAT
+423 
-438 GVGISS
+438 
-444 ITNYYLATS
+444 
-453 SSSGVTTS
+453 
-461 TSGWTTGVQNVT
+461 
-473 STNKYLWNYEVVKY
+473 
-487 TNNSTKSTVPCII
+487 
-500 GAYGDKGATG
+500 
-510 STGAT
+510 
-515 GNGIASITEHYQVS
+515 
-529 TSNSTA
+529 
-535 PTTWQSTVPT
+535 
-545 LTATN
+545 
-550 KYLWNYET
+550 
-558 IKYTDNSTK
+558 
-567 DTLKRVIGVYGD
+567 
-579 KGATGSQGPKG
+579 G

-597 QGPKGPQGPKGD
+597 QGPKGDTGEQGPQGPKGD
-609 KGPQGPQGIM
+609 KGPQGPQGPQGIM

-706 IGDINN
+706 IGDMNN

-729 MLGASE
+729 LLGVSE
-735 VTTREVVDNSMT
+735 VTTKEMVDDSMIK
-747 QMETMLSDNVD
+747 METMLNDNID
-758 NAITQAQDSILQNV
+758 NSIVQAQESILSNV
-772 ADNYAPNSE
+772 ANKYADNITITE
-781 LISLK
+781 LQSNL
-786 QTVSSNFEQTNKNIE
+786 SSQLTQTNANIDLK
-801 MQFTTTQ
+801 FNTVND
-808 EYTKEVDG
+808 YTIKVDG
-816 KLQDFQNTIGTNI
+816 QLQQYKEEVETNI
-829 RFSEDGIELGKTNSP
+829 RFNEYGMQLGKLDSP
-844 FSAILN
+844 FMASLDNTKLAFLEN
-850 NEKLSFEQD
+850 NK
-859 NEEVA
+859 EVA
-864 YISNNKMYI
+864 YISNNKMHI
-873 TNAEVKETLRIGNE
+873 TQVEISTNLKIGDE
-887 SNGFFSWI
+887 KKGFFTWQ
-895 QGSNGNLSLKW
+895 QGANGNLSLKW
-906 SDK
+906 SRA

>member
-20 AIILELTNDSQI
+20 AIILELTNDSQT

-55 RLITSNVTYTIQA
+55 RLITSNVKYTIQA

-81 IYTVTQLEV
+81 TYTVTQLDV

-208 HKGYKKEFSWIKVK
+208 HKGYEKEFSWIKVK

-235 GPQGSQGPSGPR
+235 GPQG
-247 GPQGQQGPAGIQG
+247 
-260 PQGPKGDKGPQ
+260 DKGPQ
-271 GATGPQGV
+271 GLQGPQGV

-423 GDTGAQGPKGDTGAT
+423 GDTGAQGPKGDTG
-438 GVGISS
+438 
-444 ITNYYLATS
+444 
-453 SSSGVTTS
+453 
-461 TSGWTTGVQNVT
+461 
-473 STNKYLWNYEVVKY
+473 E
-487 TNNSTKSTVPCII
+487 
-500 GAYGDKGATG
+500 
-510 STGAT
+510 
-515 GNGIASITEHYQVS
+515 
-529 TSNSTA
+529 
-535 PTTWQSTVPT
+535 
-545 LTATN
+545 
-550 KYLWNYET
+550 
-558 IKYTDNSTK
+558 
-567 DTLKRVIGVYGD
+567 
-579 KGATGSQGPKG
+579 QGP
-590 EKGDTGL
+590 
-597 QGPKGPQGPKGD
+597 QGQQGPKGD

-656 AGHLESNKPTGVAI
+656 AGYLESSKPTGVAI
-670 GKNIFG
+670 GKNVFG

-681 GNVSGIAGY
+681 DNVSGIAGY

-721 FELRASSI
+721 FKLRASSI
-729 MLGASE
+729 LLGASE
-735 VTTREVVDNSMT
+735 VTTKEMVDDSIIKV
-747 QMETMLSDNVD
+747 ETMLNDNVD
-758 NAITQAQDSILQNV
+758 NAIAQAQDSILSNV
-772 ADNYAPNSE
+772 ADKYADKITITE
-781 LISLK
+781 LQSNL
-786 QTVSSNFEQTNKNIE
+786 SSQLTQTNTNIE
-801 MQFTTTQ
+801 LSFNRVND
-808 EYTKEVDG
+808 YTVKVDG
-816 KLQDFQNTIGTNI
+816 QLQQYKEEVATNI
-829 RFSEDGIELGKTNSP
+829 RFNENGMQLGKLDSP
-844 FSAILN
+844 FMASLDNTKLAFLEN
-850 NEKLSFEQD
+850 N
-859 NEEVA
+859 NEVA
-864 YISNNKMYI
+864 YISNNKMHI
-873 TNAEVKETLRIGNE
+873 TQAEISTNLKIGDE
-887 SNGFFSWI
+887 ERGFFTWQ
-895 QGSNGNLSLKW
+895 QGANGNLSLKW
-906 SDK
+906 SRA

>member
-1 MKLLGS
+1 MKLIGK
-7 GYKTLTRIIDGVA
+7 GYKTLTRIVDGVA

-46 TVANLYEGN
+46 TVASLYEGN

-81 IYTVTQLEV
+81 TYTVTQLEV

-196 NAGVIVFTARLD
+196 NAGIIVFTARLD
-208 HKGYKKEFSWIKVK
+208 YKGYKKEFSWIKVK

-235 GPQGSQGPSGPR
+235 GPQGLQGPSGPT
-247 GPQGQQGPAGIQG
+247 
-260 PQGPKGDKGPQ
+260 GPQ

-408 GDKGDTGSQGPQGEK
+408 GDKGDTGSQGP
-423 GDTGAQGPKGDTGAT
+423 
-438 GVGISS
+438 
-444 ITNYYLATS
+444 
-453 SSSGVTTS
+453 
-461 TSGWTTGVQNVT
+461 
-473 STNKYLWNYEVVKY
+473 
-487 TNNSTKSTVPCII
+487 
-500 GAYGDKGATG
+500 
-510 STGAT
+510 
-515 GNGIASITEHYQVS
+515 
-529 TSNSTA
+529 
-535 PTTWQSTVPT
+535 
-545 LTATN
+545 
-550 KYLWNYET
+550 
-558 IKYTDNSTK
+558 
-567 DTLKRVIGVYGD
+567 
-579 KGATGSQGPKG
+579 KG

-597 QGPKGPQGPKGD
+597 QGPKGDTGEQGPQGQQGPKGD

-721 FELRASSI
+721 FKLRASSI
-729 MLGASE
+729 LLGASE
-735 VTTREVVDNSMT
+735 VTTKEMVDDSMIK
-747 QMETMLSDNVD
+747 METMLNDNID
-758 NAITQAQDSILQNV
+758 NSIVQAQESILSNV
-772 ADNYAPNSE
+772 ANKYADNITITE
-781 LISLK
+781 LQSNL
-786 QTVSSNFEQTNKNIE
+786 SSQLTQTNANIDLK
-801 MQFTTTQ
+801 FNTVND
-808 EYTKEVDG
+808 YTIKVDGQLQQYKKEVE
-816 KLQDFQNTIGTNI
+816 TNI
-829 RFSEDGIELGKTNSP
+829 RFNKNGMQLGKLDSP
-844 FSAILN
+844 FMASLDNTKLAFLEN
-850 NEKLSFEQD
+850 NK
-859 NEEVA
+859 EVA
-864 YISNNKMYI
+864 YISNNKMHI
-873 TNAEVKETLRIGNE
+873 TQVEISTNLKIGDE
-887 SNGFFSWI
+887 EKGFFTWQ
-895 QGSNGNLSLKW
+895 QGANGNLSLKW
-906 SDK
+906 SRA

>member
-20 AIILELTNDSQI
+20 AIILELTNDSQT

-55 RLITSNVTYTIQA
+55 RLITSNVKYTIQA

-81 IYTVTQLEV
+81 TYTVTQLDV
-90 DSGRVNIKATYKGT
+90 DSGTVNIKATYKGT
-104 DYERNFV
+104 DYERKFV

-144 ASIITEVVMYRGNT
+144 ASITTEVVMYRGNT

-247 GPQGQQGPAGIQG
+247 GPQGQ
-260 PQGPKGDKGPQ
+260 
-271 GATGPQGV
+271 QGV

-423 GDTGAQGPKGDTGAT
+423 GDTGAQGPKGDTGE
-438 GVGISS
+438 
-444 ITNYYLATS
+444 
-453 SSSGVTTS
+453 
-461 TSGWTTGVQNVT
+461 Q
-473 STNKYLWNYEVVKY
+473 
-487 TNNSTKSTVPCII
+487 
-500 GAYGDKGATG
+500 
-510 STGAT
+510 
-515 GNGIASITEHYQVS
+515 
-529 TSNSTA
+529 
-535 PTTWQSTVPT
+535 
-545 LTATN
+545 
-550 KYLWNYET
+550 
-558 IKYTDNSTK
+558 
-567 DTLKRVIGVYGD
+567 
-579 KGATGSQGPKG
+579 
-590 EKGDTGL
+590 
-597 QGPKGPQGPKGD
+597 GPQGPKGD

-670 GKNIFG
+670 GKNVFG

-721 FELRASSI
+721 FKLRASSI
-729 MLGASE
+729 LLGASE
-735 VTTREVVDNSMT
+735 VTTKEMVDDSMIK
-747 QMETMLSDNVD
+747 METMLNDNID
-758 NAITQAQDSILQNV
+758 NSIVQAQESILSNV
-772 ADNYAPNSE
+772 ANKYADNITITE
-781 LISLK
+781 LQSNL
-786 QTVSSNFEQTNKNIE
+786 SSQLTQTNANIDLK
-801 MQFTTTQ
+801 FNTVND
-808 EYTKEVDG
+808 YTIKVDGQLQQYKKEVE
-816 KLQDFQNTIGTNI
+816 TNI
-829 RFSEDGIELGKTNSP
+829 RFNENGMQLGKLDSP
-844 FSAILN
+844 FMASLDNTKLAFLEN
-850 NEKLSFEQD
+850 NK
-859 NEEVA
+859 EVA
-864 YISNNKMYI
+864 YISNNKMHI
-873 TNAEVKETLRIGNE
+873 TQVEISTNLKIGDE
-887 SNGFFSWI
+887 KKGFFTWQ
-895 QGSNGNLSLKW
+895 QGANGNLSLKW
-906 SDK
+906 SRA

>member
-55 RLITSNVTYTIQA
+55 RLITSNVKYTIQA

-81 IYTVTQLEV
+81 TYTVTQLDV

-144 ASIITEVVMYRGNT
+144 ASITTEVVMYRGNT

-196 NAGVIVFTARLD
+196 NAGVIVFTARLGY
-208 HKGYKKEFSWIKVK
+208 KGYKKEFSWIKVK

-235 GPQGSQGPSGPR
+235 GPQGLQGPSGPT

-423 GDTGAQGPKGDTGAT
+423 GDTGAQGPKGDTGE
-438 GVGISS
+438 
-444 ITNYYLATS
+444 
-453 SSSGVTTS
+453 
-461 TSGWTTGVQNVT
+461 Q
-473 STNKYLWNYEVVKY
+473 
-487 TNNSTKSTVPCII
+487 
-500 GAYGDKGATG
+500 
-510 STGAT
+510 
-515 GNGIASITEHYQVS
+515 
-529 TSNSTA
+529 
-535 PTTWQSTVPT
+535 
-545 LTATN
+545 
-550 KYLWNYET
+550 
-558 IKYTDNSTK
+558 
-567 DTLKRVIGVYGD
+567 
-579 KGATGSQGPKG
+579 
-590 EKGDTGL
+590 
-597 QGPKGPQGPKGD
+597 GPQGPKGD

-721 FELRASSI
+721 FKLRASSI
-729 MLGASE
+729 LLGASE
-735 VTTREVVDNSMT
+735 VTTKEMVDDSMIK
-747 QMETMLSDNVD
+747 METMLNDNID
-758 NAITQAQDSILQNV
+758 NSIVQAQESILSNV
-772 ADNYAPNSE
+772 ANKYADNITITE
-781 LISLK
+781 LQSN
-786 QTVSSNFEQTNKNIE
+786 VSSQLTQTNANIDLK
-801 MQFTTTQ
+801 FNTVND
-808 EYTKEVDG
+808 YTIKVDGQLQQYKKEVE
-816 KLQDFQNTIGTNI
+816 TNI
-829 RFSEDGIELGKTNSP
+829 RFNKNGMQLGKLDSP
-844 FSAILN
+844 FMASLDNTKLAFLEN
-850 NEKLSFEQD
+850 NK
-859 NEEVA
+859 EVA
-864 YISNNKMYI
+864 YISNNKMHI
-873 TNAEVKETLRIGNE
+873 TQVEISTNLKIGDE
-887 SNGFFSWI
+887 KKGFFTWQ
-895 QGSNGNLSLKW
+895 QGANGNLSLKW
-906 SDK
+906 SRA

>member
-1 MKLLGS
+1 MKLIGK
-7 GYKTLTRIIDGVA
+7 GYKTLTRIVDGVA
-20 AIILELTNDSQI
+20 TIILELTNDSQI

-55 RLITSNVTYTIQA
+55 RLITSNVKYTIQA

-81 IYTVTQLEV
+81 TYTVTQLDV

-196 NAGVIVFTARLD
+196 NAGIIVFTARLD

-235 GPQGSQGPSGPR
+235 GPQGLQGPSGPT

-529 TSNSTA
+529 TSKSTA

-579 KGATGSQGPKG
+579 KGATG
-590 EKGDTGL
+590 
-597 QGPKGPQGPKGD
+597 PQ
-609 KGPQGPQGIM
+609 GPQGPQGIM

-635 QDWDDTKVSIGSNQL
+635 QDWDDTKVSIGSKQL

-670 GKNIFG
+670 GKNVFG

-681 GNVSGIAGY
+681 GNVSGVAGY

-747 QMETMLSDNVD
+747 KMETILSDNVD

-781 LISLK
+781 LVSLK

-829 RFSEDGIELGKTNSP
+829 RFSED
-844 FSAILN
+844 
-850 NEKLSFEQD
+850 
-859 NEEVA
+859 
-864 YISNNKMYI
+864 
-873 TNAEVKETLRIGNE
+873 
-887 SNGFFSWI
+887 
-895 QGSNGNLSLKW
+895 
-906 SDK
+906 

>member
-1 MKLLGS
+1 MKLIGK
-7 GYKTLTRIIDGVA
+7 GYKTLTRIVDGVA
-20 AIILELTNDSQI
+20 TIILELTNDSQI

-46 TVANLYEGN
+46 TVASLYEGN

-81 IYTVTQLEV
+81 TYTVTQLEV

-168 CDNPQGLLIENISK
+168 CDNPNGLLIENISK

-196 NAGVIVFTARLD
+196 NAGIIVFTARLGY
-208 HKGYKKEFSWIKVK
+208 KGYKKEFSWIKVK

-247 GPQGQQGPAGIQG
+247 GPQGQQGPAGIQ
-260 PQGPKGDKGPQ
+260 GPQ

-423 GDTGAQGPKGDTGAT
+423 GDTGAQGPKGDTGE
-438 GVGISS
+438 
-444 ITNYYLATS
+444 
-453 SSSGVTTS
+453 
-461 TSGWTTGVQNVT
+461 Q
-473 STNKYLWNYEVVKY
+473 
-487 TNNSTKSTVPCII
+487 
-500 GAYGDKGATG
+500 
-510 STGAT
+510 
-515 GNGIASITEHYQVS
+515 
-529 TSNSTA
+529 
-535 PTTWQSTVPT
+535 
-545 LTATN
+545 
-550 KYLWNYET
+550 
-558 IKYTDNSTK
+558 
-567 DTLKRVIGVYGD
+567 
-579 KGATGSQGPKG
+579 
-590 EKGDTGL
+590 
-597 QGPKGPQGPKGD
+597 GPQGPKGD

-721 FELRASSI
+721 FNLRASSI
-729 MLGASE
+729 LLGASE
-735 VTTREVVDNSMT
+735 VTTKEMVDDSMIK
-747 QMETMLSDNVD
+747 METMLNDNID
-758 NAITQAQDSILQNV
+758 NSIVQAQESILSNV
-772 ADNYAPNSE
+772 ANKYADNITITE
-781 LISLK
+781 LQSN
-786 QTVSSNFEQTNKNIE
+786 VSSQLTQTNANIDLK
-801 MQFTTTQ
+801 FNTVND
-808 EYTKEVDG
+808 YTIKVDGQLQQYKKEVE
-816 KLQDFQNTIGTNI
+816 TNI
-829 RFSEDGIELGKTNSP
+829 RFNENGMQLGKLDSP
-844 FSAILN
+844 FMASLDN
-850 NEKLSFEQD
+850 TKLAFLEND
-859 NEEVA
+859 KEVA
-864 YISNNKMYI
+864 YISNNKMHI
-873 TNAEVKETLRIGNE
+873 TQVEISTNLKIGDE
-887 SNGFFSWI
+887 KKGFFTWQ
-895 QGSNGNLSLKW
+895 QGANGNLSLKW
-906 SDK
+906 SRA

>member
-1 MKLLGS
+1 MKLIGK
-7 GYKTLTRIIDGVA
+7 GYKTLTRIVDGVA

-46 TVANLYEGN
+46 TVASLYEGN

-81 IYTVTQLEV
+81 TYTVTQLEV
-90 DSGRVNIKATYKGT
+90 DSGTVNIKATYKGT

-208 HKGYKKEFSWIKVK
+208 YKGYKKEFSWIKVK

-235 GPQGSQGPSGPR
+235 GPQGLQGPSGPT
-247 GPQGQQGPAGIQG
+247 GPQGQQ
-260 PQGPKGDKGPQ
+260 
-271 GATGPQGV
+271 
-279 QGPAGTDGKT
+279 
-289 YYTWIKYAN
+289 
-298 SSTGSGMSNDPT
+298 
-310 DKTYIGFAYNKTT
+310 
-323 PTESNNASDYTWSLI
+323 
-338 KGDKGDTGV
+338 
-347 QGPSGKD
+347 
-354 GTTTYTW
+354 
-361 IKYSDNAD
+361 
-369 GTGLYDTPKSTTKYI
+369 
-384 GIATNKTTATESTTK
+384 
-399 TDYTWSLFK
+399 
-408 GDKGDTGSQGPQGEK
+408 
-423 GDTGAQGPKGDTGAT
+423 
-438 GVGISS
+438 
-444 ITNYYLATS
+444 
-453 SSSGVTTS
+453 
-461 TSGWTTGVQNVT
+461 
-473 STNKYLWNYEVVKY
+473 
-487 TNNSTKSTVPCII
+487 
-500 GAYGDKGATG
+500 
-510 STGAT
+510 
-515 GNGIASITEHYQVS
+515 
-529 TSNSTA
+529 
-535 PTTWQSTVPT
+535 
-545 LTATN
+545 
-550 KYLWNYET
+550 
-558 IKYTDNSTK
+558 
-567 DTLKRVIGVYGD
+567 
-579 KGATGSQGPKG
+579 
-590 EKGDTGL
+590 
-597 QGPKGPQGPKGD
+597 
-609 KGPQGPQGIM
+609 GPQGPQGIM

-656 AGHLESNKPTGVAI
+656 AGQLDSNKPTGVAI
-670 GKNIFG
+670 GKNVFG

-681 GNVSGIAGY
+681 NNVSGIAGY

-706 IGDINN
+706 IGDMNN

-747 QMETMLSDNVD
+747 KMETILSDNVD

-850 NEKLSFEQD
+850 NEKLSFQQD

-887 SNGFFSWI
+887 SNGFFTWI

>member
-1 MKLLGS
+1 MKLIGK
-7 GYKTLTRIIDGVA
+7 GYKTLTRIVDGVA
-20 AIILELTNDSQI
+20 TIILELTNDSQI

-55 RLITSNVTYTIQA
+55 RLITSNVKYTIQA

-81 IYTVTQLEV
+81 TYTVTQLDV
-90 DSGRVNIKATYKGT
+90 DSGTVNIKATYKGT

-144 ASIITEVVMYRGNT
+144 ASITTEVVMYRGNT

-235 GPQGSQGPSGPR
+235 GPQGSQGPSGPT

-408 GDKGDTGSQGPQGEK
+408 GDKGDTGSQGP
-423 GDTGAQGPKGDTGAT
+423 
-438 GVGISS
+438 
-444 ITNYYLATS
+444 
-453 SSSGVTTS
+453 
-461 TSGWTTGVQNVT
+461 
-473 STNKYLWNYEVVKY
+473 
-487 TNNSTKSTVPCII
+487 
-500 GAYGDKGATG
+500 
-510 STGAT
+510 
-515 GNGIASITEHYQVS
+515 
-529 TSNSTA
+529 
-535 PTTWQSTVPT
+535 
-545 LTATN
+545 
-550 KYLWNYET
+550 
-558 IKYTDNSTK
+558 
-567 DTLKRVIGVYGD
+567 
-579 KGATGSQGPKG
+579 KG

-597 QGPKGPQGPKGD
+597 QGPKGDTGEQGPQGPKGD

-721 FELRASSI
+721 FKLRASSI
-729 MLGASE
+729 LLGASE
-735 VTTREVVDNSMT
+735 VTTKEMVDDSMIK
-747 QMETMLSDNVD
+747 METMLNDNID
-758 NAITQAQDSILQNV
+758 NSIVQAQESILSNV
-772 ADNYAPNSE
+772 ANKYADNITITE
-781 LISLK
+781 LQSN
-786 QTVSSNFEQTNKNIE
+786 VSSQLTQTNANIDLR
-801 MQFTTTQ
+801 FNTVND
-808 EYTKEVDG
+808 YTIKVDGQLQQYKKEVE
-816 KLQDFQNTIGTNI
+816 TNI
-829 RFSEDGIELGKTNSP
+829 RFNENGMQLGKLDSP
-844 FSAILN
+844 FMASLDNTKLAFLEN
-850 NEKLSFEQD
+850 NK
-859 NEEVA
+859 EVA
-864 YISNNKMYI
+864 YISNNKMHI
-873 TNAEVKETLRIGNE
+873 TQVEISTNLKIGDE
-887 SNGFFSWI
+887 KKGFFTWQ
-895 QGSNGNLSLKW
+895 QGANGNLSLKW
-906 SDK
+906 SRA

>member
-55 RLITSNVTYTIQA
+55 RLITSNVKYTIQA

-81 IYTVTQLEV
+81 TYTVTQLDV
-90 DSGRVNIKATYKGT
+90 DSGTVNIKATYKGT

-144 ASIITEVVMYRGNT
+144 ASITTEVIMYRGNT

-235 GPQGSQGPSGPR
+235 G
-247 GPQGQQGPAGIQG
+247 QQGPAGIQ
-260 PQGPKGDKGPQ
+260 GPQ

-423 GDTGAQGPKGDTGAT
+423 GDTGAQGPKGDTG
-438 GVGISS
+438 
-444 ITNYYLATS
+444 
-453 SSSGVTTS
+453 
-461 TSGWTTGVQNVT
+461 
-473 STNKYLWNYEVVKY
+473 E
-487 TNNSTKSTVPCII
+487 
-500 GAYGDKGATG
+500 
-510 STGAT
+510 
-515 GNGIASITEHYQVS
+515 
-529 TSNSTA
+529 
-535 PTTWQSTVPT
+535 
-545 LTATN
+545 
-550 KYLWNYET
+550 
-558 IKYTDNSTK
+558 
-567 DTLKRVIGVYGD
+567 
-579 KGATGSQGPKG
+579 
-590 EKGDTGL
+590 
-597 QGPKGPQGPKGD
+597 
-609 KGPQGPQGIM
+609 QGPQGIM
-619 GPPGIQGPP
+619 GPPGMQGPP

-681 GNVSGIAGY
+681 GDVSGIAGY

-721 FELRASSI
+721 FKLRASSI
-729 MLGASE
+729 LLGASE
-735 VTTREVVDNSMT
+735 VTTKEMVDDSMIK
-747 QMETMLSDNVD
+747 METMLNDNID
-758 NAITQAQDSILQNV
+758 NSIVQAQESILSNV
-772 ADNYAPNSE
+772 ANKYADNITITE
-781 LISLK
+781 LQSN
-786 QTVSSNFEQTNKNIE
+786 VSSQLTQTNANIDLK
-801 MQFTTTQ
+801 FNTVND
-808 EYTKEVDG
+808 YTIKVDGQLQQYKKEVE
-816 KLQDFQNTIGTNI
+816 TNI
-829 RFSEDGIELGKTNSP
+829 RFNENGMQLGKLDSP
-844 FSAILN
+844 FMASLDNTKLAFLEN
-850 NEKLSFEQD
+850 NK
-859 NEEVA
+859 EVA
-864 YISNNKMYI
+864 YISNNKMHI
-873 TNAEVKETLRIGNE
+873 TQVEISTNLKIGDE
-887 SNGFFSWI
+887 KKGFFTWQ
-895 QGSNGNLSLKW
+895 QGANGNLSLKW
-906 SDK
+906 SRA

>member
-55 RLITSNVTYTIQA
+55 RLITSNVKYTIQA

-81 IYTVTQLEV
+81 TYTVTQLEV

-196 NAGVIVFTARLD
+196 NAGIIVFTARLD

-235 GPQGSQGPSGPR
+235 GPQGLQGPSGPT
-247 GPQGQQGPAGIQG
+247 GPQGQQ
-260 PQGPKGDKGPQ
+260 
-271 GATGPQGV
+271 GPQGV

-408 GDKGDTGSQGPQGEK
+408 GDKGDTGSQGP
-423 GDTGAQGPKGDTGAT
+423 
-438 GVGISS
+438 
-444 ITNYYLATS
+444 
-453 SSSGVTTS
+453 
-461 TSGWTTGVQNVT
+461 
-473 STNKYLWNYEVVKY
+473 
-487 TNNSTKSTVPCII
+487 
-500 GAYGDKGATG
+500 
-510 STGAT
+510 
-515 GNGIASITEHYQVS
+515 
-529 TSNSTA
+529 
-535 PTTWQSTVPT
+535 
-545 LTATN
+545 
-550 KYLWNYET
+550 
-558 IKYTDNSTK
+558 
-567 DTLKRVIGVYGD
+567 
-579 KGATGSQGPKG
+579 KG

-597 QGPKGPQGPKGD
+597 QGPKGDTGEQGPQGPKGD

-706 IGDINN
+706 IGDMNN

-729 MLGASE
+729 LLGASE
-735 VTTREVVDNSMT
+735 VTTKEMVDDSMIK
-747 QMETMLSDNVD
+747 METMLNDNID
-758 NAITQAQDSILQNV
+758 NSIVQAQESILSNV
-772 ADNYAPNSE
+772 ANKYADNITITE
-781 LISLK
+781 LQSNL
-786 QTVSSNFEQTNKNIE
+786 SSQLTQTNANIDLR
-801 MQFTTTQ
+801 FNTVND
-808 EYTKEVDG
+808 YTIKVDGQLQQYKKEVE
-816 KLQDFQNTIGTNI
+816 TNI
-829 RFSEDGIELGKTNSP
+829 RFNKNGMQLGKLDSP
-844 FSAILN
+844 FMASLDNTKLAFLEN
-850 NEKLSFEQD
+850 NK
-859 NEEVA
+859 EVA
-864 YISNNKMYI
+864 YISNNKMHI
-873 TNAEVKETLRIGNE
+873 TQVEISTNLKIGDE
-887 SNGFFSWI
+887 KKGFFTWQ
-895 QGSNGNLSLKW
+895 QGANGNLSLKW
-906 SDK
+906 SRA

>member
-1 MKLLGS
+1 MKLIGK
-7 GYKTLTRIIDGVA
+7 GYKTLTRIVDGVA
-20 AIILELTNDSQI
+20 TIILELTNDSQI

-46 TVANLYEGN
+46 TVASLYEGN

-81 IYTVTQLEV
+81 TYTVTQLEV
-90 DSGRVNIKATYKGT
+90 DSGTVNIKATYKGT

-168 CDNPQGLLIENISK
+168 CDNPNGLLIENISK

-196 NAGVIVFTARLD
+196 NAGIIVFTARLD
-208 HKGYKKEFSWIKVK
+208 YKGYKKEFSWIKVK

-247 GPQGQQGPAGIQG
+247 GPQGQQ
-260 PQGPKGDKGPQ
+260 
-271 GATGPQGV
+271 GPQGV

-323 PTESNNASDYTWSLI
+323 STESNNASDYTWSLI

-408 GDKGDTGSQGPQGEK
+408 GDKGDTGSQGP
-423 GDTGAQGPKGDTGAT
+423 
-438 GVGISS
+438 
-444 ITNYYLATS
+444 
-453 SSSGVTTS
+453 
-461 TSGWTTGVQNVT
+461 
-473 STNKYLWNYEVVKY
+473 
-487 TNNSTKSTVPCII
+487 
-500 GAYGDKGATG
+500 
-510 STGAT
+510 
-515 GNGIASITEHYQVS
+515 
-529 TSNSTA
+529 
-535 PTTWQSTVPT
+535 
-545 LTATN
+545 
-550 KYLWNYET
+550 
-558 IKYTDNSTK
+558 
-567 DTLKRVIGVYGD
+567 
-579 KGATGSQGPKG
+579 KG

-597 QGPKGPQGPKGD
+597 QGPKGDTGEQGPQGPKGD

-721 FELRASSI
+721 FNLRASSI
-729 MLGASE
+729 LLGASE
-735 VTTREVVDNSMT
+735 VTTKEMVDDSMIK
-747 QMETMLSDNVD
+747 METMLNDNID
-758 NAITQAQDSILQNV
+758 NSIVQAQESILSNV
-772 ADNYAPNSE
+772 ANKYADNITITE
-781 LISLK
+781 LQSNL
-786 QTVSSNFEQTNKNIE
+786 SSQLTQTNANIDLR
-801 MQFTTTQ
+801 FNTVND
-808 EYTKEVDG
+808 YTIKVDGQLQQYKKEVE
-816 KLQDFQNTIGTNI
+816 TNI
-829 RFSEDGIELGKTNSP
+829 RFNENGMQLGKLDSP
-844 FSAILN
+844 FMASLDNTKLAFLEN
-850 NEKLSFEQD
+850 NK
-859 NEEVA
+859 EVA
-864 YISNNKMYI
+864 YISNNKMHI
-873 TNAEVKETLRIGNE
+873 TQVEISTNLKIGDE
-887 SNGFFSWI
+887 KKGFFTWQ
-895 QGSNGNLSLKW
+895 QGANGNLSLKW
-906 SDK
+906 LRA

>member
-55 RLITSNVTYTIQA
+55 RLITSNVKYTIQA

-81 IYTVTQLEV
+81 TYTVTQLEV

-168 CDNPQGLLIENISK
+168 CDNPNGLLIENISK

-196 NAGVIVFTARLD
+196 NAGIIVFTARLD
-208 HKGYKKEFSWIKVK
+208 YKGYKKEFSWIKVK

-260 PQGPKGDKGPQ
+260 PQGQ
-271 GATGPQGV
+271 QGPQGV

-423 GDTGAQGPKGDTGAT
+423 GDTGAQGPKGDTGE
-438 GVGISS
+438 
-444 ITNYYLATS
+444 
-453 SSSGVTTS
+453 
-461 TSGWTTGVQNVT
+461 Q
-473 STNKYLWNYEVVKY
+473 
-487 TNNSTKSTVPCII
+487 
-500 GAYGDKGATG
+500 
-510 STGAT
+510 
-515 GNGIASITEHYQVS
+515 
-529 TSNSTA
+529 
-535 PTTWQSTVPT
+535 
-545 LTATN
+545 
-550 KYLWNYET
+550 
-558 IKYTDNSTK
+558 
-567 DTLKRVIGVYGD
+567 
-579 KGATGSQGPKG
+579 
-590 EKGDTGL
+590 
-597 QGPKGPQGPKGD
+597 GPQGPKGD

-721 FELRASSI
+721 FKLRASSI
-729 MLGASE
+729 LLGASE
-735 VTTREVVDNSMT
+735 VTTKEMVDDSIIK
-747 QMETMLSDNVD
+747 METMLNDNID
-758 NAITQAQDSILQNV
+758 NSIVQAQESILSNV
-772 ADNYAPNSE
+772 ANKYADNITITE
-781 LISLK
+781 LQSNL
-786 QTVSSNFEQTNKNIE
+786 SSQLTQTNANIDLK
-801 MQFTTTQ
+801 FNTVND
-808 EYTKEVDG
+808 YTIKVDGQLQQYKKEVE
-816 KLQDFQNTIGTNI
+816 TNI
-829 RFSEDGIELGKTNSP
+829 RFNKNGMQLGKLDSP
-844 FSAILN
+844 FMASLDNTKLAFLEN
-850 NEKLSFEQD
+850 NK
-859 NEEVA
+859 EVA
-864 YISNNKMYI
+864 YISNNKMHI
-873 TNAEVKETLRIGNE
+873 TQVEISTNLKIGDE
-887 SNGFFSWI
+887 KKGFFTWQ
-895 QGSNGNLSLKW
+895 QGANGNLSLKW
-906 SDK
+906 SRA

>member
-46 TVANLYEGN
+46 TVASLYEGN
-55 RLITSNVTYTIQA
+55 RLITSNVKYTIQA

-81 IYTVTQLEV
+81 TYTVTQLDV

-196 NAGVIVFTARLD
+196 NAGIIVFTARLD

-423 GDTGAQGPKGDTGAT
+423 GDTGLQGPQGPKGD
-438 GVGISS
+438 
-444 ITNYYLATS
+444 
-453 SSSGVTTS
+453 
-461 TSGWTTGVQNVT
+461 
-473 STNKYLWNYEVVKY
+473 
-487 TNNSTKSTVPCII
+487 
-500 GAYGDKGATG
+500 
-510 STGAT
+510 
-515 GNGIASITEHYQVS
+515 
-529 TSNSTA
+529 
-535 PTTWQSTVPT
+535 
-545 LTATN
+545 
-550 KYLWNYET
+550 
-558 IKYTDNSTK
+558 
-567 DTLKRVIGVYGD
+567 
-579 KGATGSQGPKG
+579 
-590 EKGDTGL
+590 
-597 QGPKGPQGPKGD
+597 KGPQGPKGD

-635 QDWDDTKVSIGSNQL
+635 QDWDGTKVSIGSNQL

-706 IGDINN
+706 IGDMNN

-729 MLGASE
+729 LLGVSE
-735 VTTREVVDNSMT
+735 VTTKEMVDDSMIK
-747 QMETMLSDNVD
+747 METMLNDNID
-758 NAITQAQDSILQNV
+758 NSIVQAQESISSNV
-772 ADNYAPNSE
+772 ANKYADNITITE
-781 LISLK
+781 LQSNL
-786 QTVSSNFEQTNKNIE
+786 SSQLTQTNANIDLK
-801 MQFTTTQ
+801 FNTVND
-808 EYTKEVDG
+808 YTIKVDG
-816 KLQDFQNTIGTNI
+816 QLQQYKEEVETNI
-829 RFSEDGIELGKTNSP
+829 RFNEYGMQLGKLDSP
-844 FSAILN
+844 FMASLDNTKLAFLEN
-850 NEKLSFEQD
+850 N
-859 NEEVA
+859 NEVA
-864 YISNNKMYI
+864 YISNNKMHI
-873 TNAEVKETLRIGNE
+873 TQAEISTNLKIGDE
-887 SNGFFSWI
+887 EKGFFTWQ
-895 QGSNGNLSLKW
+895 QGANGNLSLKW
-906 SDK
+906 SRA

>member
-1 MKLLGS
+1 MKLIGK
-7 GYKTLTRIIDGVA
+7 GYKTLTRIVDGVA
-20 AIILELTNDSQI
+20 AIILELTNNSQI

-46 TVANLYEGN
+46 TVASLYEGN

-81 IYTVTQLEV
+81 TYTVTQLEV
-90 DSGRVNIKATYKGT
+90 DSGTVNIKATYKGT

-208 HKGYKKEFSWIKVK
+208 YKGYKKEFSWIKVK

-235 GPQGSQGPSGPR
+235 GPQGLQGPSGPT
-247 GPQGQQGPAGIQG
+247 GPQGQQ
-260 PQGPKGDKGPQ
+260 
-271 GATGPQGV
+271 
-279 QGPAGTDGKT
+279 
-289 YYTWIKYAN
+289 
-298 SSTGSGMSNDPT
+298 
-310 DKTYIGFAYNKTT
+310 
-323 PTESNNASDYTWSLI
+323 
-338 KGDKGDTGV
+338 
-347 QGPSGKD
+347 
-354 GTTTYTW
+354 
-361 IKYSDNAD
+361 
-369 GTGLYDTPKSTTKYI
+369 
-384 GIATNKTTATESTTK
+384 
-399 TDYTWSLFK
+399 
-408 GDKGDTGSQGPQGEK
+408 
-423 GDTGAQGPKGDTGAT
+423 
-438 GVGISS
+438 
-444 ITNYYLATS
+444 
-453 SSSGVTTS
+453 
-461 TSGWTTGVQNVT
+461 
-473 STNKYLWNYEVVKY
+473 
-487 TNNSTKSTVPCII
+487 
-500 GAYGDKGATG
+500 
-510 STGAT
+510 
-515 GNGIASITEHYQVS
+515 
-529 TSNSTA
+529 
-535 PTTWQSTVPT
+535 
-545 LTATN
+545 
-550 KYLWNYET
+550 
-558 IKYTDNSTK
+558 
-567 DTLKRVIGVYGD
+567 
-579 KGATGSQGPKG
+579 
-590 EKGDTGL
+590 
-597 QGPKGPQGPKGD
+597 
-609 KGPQGPQGIM
+609 GPQGPQGIM

-656 AGHLESNKPTGVAI
+656 AGQLDSNKPTGVAI
-670 GKNIFG
+670 GKNVFG

-681 GNVSGIAGY
+681 NNVSGIAGY

-706 IGDINN
+706 IGDMNN

-747 QMETMLSDNVD
+747 KMETILSDNVD

-850 NEKLSFEQD
+850 NEKLSFQQD

-887 SNGFFSWI
+887 SNGFFTWI

>member
-55 RLITSNVTYTIQA
+55 RLITSNVKYTIQA

-81 IYTVTQLEV
+81 TYTVTQLDV
-90 DSGRVNIKATYKGT
+90 DSGTVNIKATYKGT

-196 NAGVIVFTARLD
+196 NAGIIVFTARLD
-208 HKGYKKEFSWIKVK
+208 YKGYKKEFSWIKVK
-222 NGKPGPSGPIGPQ
+222 NGKPGPSGSIGPQ
-235 GPQGSQGPSGPR
+235 GPQGLQGPSGPR

-260 PQGPKGDKGPQ
+260 PQG
-271 GATGPQGV
+271 ATGPQGV
-279 QGPAGTDGKT
+279 
-289 YYTWIKYAN
+289 
-298 SSTGSGMSNDPT
+298 
-310 DKTYIGFAYNKTT
+310 
-323 PTESNNASDYTWSLI
+323 
-338 KGDKGDTGV
+338 
-347 QGPSGKD
+347 
-354 GTTTYTW
+354 
-361 IKYSDNAD
+361 
-369 GTGLYDTPKSTTKYI
+369 
-384 GIATNKTTATESTTK
+384 
-399 TDYTWSLFK
+399 
-408 GDKGDTGSQGPQGEK
+408 QGEK

-597 QGPKGPQGPKGD
+597 QGPKGDTGKQGPQGQQGPKGD
-609 KGPQGPQGIM
+609 KGPQGPQGPQGIM

-700 TNGDFL
+700 ANGDFL
-706 IGDINN
+706 IGDMNN

-729 MLGASE
+729 LLGVSE
-735 VTTREVVDNSMT
+735 VTTKEMVDDSMIK
-747 QMETMLSDNVD
+747 METMLNDNID
-758 NAITQAQDSILQNV
+758 NSIVQAQESILSNV
-772 ADNYAPNSE
+772 ANKYADNITITE
-781 LISLK
+781 LQSNL
-786 QTVSSNFEQTNKNIE
+786 SSQLTQTNANIDLK
-801 MQFTTTQ
+801 FNTVND
-808 EYTKEVDG
+808 YTIKVDGQLQQYKKEVE
-816 KLQDFQNTIGTNI
+816 TNI
-829 RFSEDGIELGKTNSP
+829 RFNKNGMQLGKLDSP
-844 FSAILN
+844 FMASLDNTKLAFLEN
-850 NEKLSFEQD
+850 NK
-859 NEEVA
+859 EVA
-864 YISNNKMYI
+864 YISNNKMHI
-873 TNAEVKETLRIGNE
+873 TQVEISTNLKIGDE
-887 SNGFFSWI
+887 EKGFFTWQ
-895 QGSNGNLSLKW
+895 QGANGNLSLKW
-906 SDK
+906 SRA

>member
-1 MKLLGS
+1 MKLIGK
-7 GYKTLTRIIDGVA
+7 GYKTLTRIVDGVA
-20 AIILELTNDSQI
+20 TIILELTNDSQI

-55 RLITSNVTYTIQA
+55 RLITSNVKYTIQA

-81 IYTVTQLEV
+81 TYTVTQLDV
-90 DSGRVNIKATYKGT
+90 DSGTVNIKATYKGT

-111 ITKVFSGEST
+111 ITKIFSGEST

-144 ASIITEVVMYRGNT
+144 ASITTEVVMYRGNT

-208 HKGYKKEFSWIKVK
+208 YKGYKKEFSWIKVK

-235 GPQGSQGPSGPR
+235 
-247 GPQGQQGPAGIQG
+247 
-260 PQGPKGDKGPQ
+260 GPQ

-408 GDKGDTGSQGPQGEK
+408 GDKGDTGSQGPK
-423 GDTGAQGPKGDTGAT
+423 
-438 GVGISS
+438 
-444 ITNYYLATS
+444 
-453 SSSGVTTS
+453 
-461 TSGWTTGVQNVT
+461 
-473 STNKYLWNYEVVKY
+473 
-487 TNNSTKSTVPCII
+487 
-500 GAYGDKGATG
+500 GDKG
-510 STGAT
+510 
-515 GNGIASITEHYQVS
+515 
-529 TSNSTA
+529 
-535 PTTWQSTVPT
+535 
-545 LTATN
+545 
-550 KYLWNYET
+550 
-558 IKYTDNSTK
+558 
-567 DTLKRVIGVYGD
+567 
-579 KGATGSQGPKG
+579 
-590 EKGDTGL
+590 
-597 QGPKGPQGPKGD
+597 PQ
-609 KGPQGPQGIM
+609 GPQGPQGIM

-681 GNVSGIAGY
+681 GNISGIAGY

-721 FELRASSI
+721 FKLRASSI
-729 MLGASE
+729 LLGASE
-735 VTTREVVDNSMT
+735 VTTKEMVDDSMIK
-747 QMETMLSDNVD
+747 METMLNDNVD
-758 NAITQAQDSILQNV
+758 NSIVQAQESILSNV
-772 ADNYAPNSE
+772 ADKYADKITITE
-781 LISLK
+781 LQSNL
-786 QTVSSNFEQTNKNIE
+786 SSQLTQTNANIDLS
-801 MQFTTTQ
+801 FTRVND
-808 EYTKEVDG
+808 YTIKVDGQLQQYKKEVE
-816 KLQDFQNTIGTNI
+816 TNI
-829 RFSEDGIELGKTNSP
+829 RFNEYGMQLGKLDSP
-844 FSAILN
+844 FMASLDNTKLAFLEN
-850 NEKLSFEQD
+850 N
-859 NEEVA
+859 NEVA
-864 YISNNKMYI
+864 YISNNKMHI
-873 TNAEVKETLRIGNE
+873 TQAEISTNLKIGDE
-887 SNGFFSWI
+887 EKGFFTWQ
-895 QGSNGNLSLKW
+895 QGANGNLSLKW
-906 SDK
+906 SRA

>member
-46 TVANLYEGN
+46 TVASLYEGN

-81 IYTVTQLEV
+81 TYTVTQLDV
-90 DSGRVNIKATYKGT
+90 DSGTVNIKATYKGT

-196 NAGVIVFTARLD
+196 NAGIIVFTARLD

-247 GPQGQQGPAGIQG
+247 GPQGQQGQQGPAGIQG

-408 GDKGDTGSQGPQGEK
+408 GDKGDTGSQGP
-423 GDTGAQGPKGDTGAT
+423 
-438 GVGISS
+438 
-444 ITNYYLATS
+444 
-453 SSSGVTTS
+453 
-461 TSGWTTGVQNVT
+461 
-473 STNKYLWNYEVVKY
+473 
-487 TNNSTKSTVPCII
+487 
-500 GAYGDKGATG
+500 
-510 STGAT
+510 
-515 GNGIASITEHYQVS
+515 
-529 TSNSTA
+529 
-535 PTTWQSTVPT
+535 
-545 LTATN
+545 
-550 KYLWNYET
+550 
-558 IKYTDNSTK
+558 
-567 DTLKRVIGVYGD
+567 
-579 KGATGSQGPKG
+579 KG

-597 QGPKGPQGPKGD
+597 QGPKGDTGEQGPQGPKGD

-721 FELRASSI
+721 FKLRASSI
-729 MLGASE
+729 LLGASE
-735 VTTREVVDNSMT
+735 VTTKEMVDDSMIK
-747 QMETMLSDNVD
+747 METMLNDNID
-758 NAITQAQDSILQNV
+758 NSIVQAQESILSNV
-772 ADNYAPNSE
+772 ANKYADNITITE
-781 LISLK
+781 LQSNL
-786 QTVSSNFEQTNKNIE
+786 SSQLTQTNANIDLK
-801 MQFTTTQ
+801 FNTVND
-808 EYTKEVDG
+808 YTIKVDGQLQQYKKEVE
-816 KLQDFQNTIGTNI
+816 TNI
-829 RFSEDGIELGKTNSP
+829 RFNKNGMQLGKLDSP
-844 FSAILN
+844 FMASLDNTKLAFLEN
-850 NEKLSFEQD
+850 NK
-859 NEEVA
+859 EVA
-864 YISNNKMYI
+864 YISNNKMHI
-873 TNAEVKETLRIGNE
+873 TQVEISTNLKIGDE
-887 SNGFFSWI
+887 EKGFFTWQ
-895 QGSNGNLSLKW
+895 QGANGNLSLKW
-906 SDK
+906 SRA